1 MGGRRKAKSER
12 GESAAAS
19 TETGEGAETAA
30 DQSVSDRE
38 ETSNVNQLW
47 EWYRMTLRRE
57 NETDGGTG
65 TEPDVEEGPGADPTD

>member
-1 MGGRRKAKSER
+1 MGGRRKVKSER

-47 EWYRMTLRRE
+47 E
-57 NETDGGTG
+57 
-65 TEPDVEEGPGADPTD
+65 